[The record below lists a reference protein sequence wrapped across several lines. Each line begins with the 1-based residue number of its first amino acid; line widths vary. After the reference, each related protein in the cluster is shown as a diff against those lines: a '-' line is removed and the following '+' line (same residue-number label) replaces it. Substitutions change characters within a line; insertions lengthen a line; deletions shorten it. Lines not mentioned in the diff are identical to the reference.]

1 MGYGDLKDLYWRS
14 AFDKVLCA
22 KPFKTAKNPK
32 CNGYQRGP
40 AWVVYKY
47 FDRKSATTHTGT
59 RINSISEN

>member
-1 MGYGDLKDLYWRS
+1 MLNHSKL
-14 AFDKVLCA
+14 L
-22 KPFKTAKNPK
+22 NPK